1 MNVHPTGAHTVT
13 IHQGPAVPAAQ
24 GEPTQA
30 DPGAWRRQLATVVS
44 ERRGVVALLADNA
57 NQQGVT
63 QRRSDRGRDVL
74 ARLPEGILSGSQVAR
89 WQAELDAA
97 PFRLAVLQF
106 AAAEFQARALG
117 LQQVEHALVRH
128 VTRHDVTQETNMP
141 EGVVNLIVDYL
152 ADQDLPRPPLPAPAG
167 S

>member
-1 MNVHPTGAHTVT
+1 MNVHPTDAHTVT
-13 IHQGPAVPAAQ
+13 INLGPAVPAAQ

-30 DPGAWRRQLATVVS
+30 DPGSWRRQLATVVS

-74 ARLPEGILSGSQVAR
+74 ARLPGGILSGSKVAWWR
-89 WQAELDAA
+89 AEIDAA
-97 PFRLAVLQF
+97 PFRLAVLKV
-106 AAAEFQARALG
+106 AAADFQARDLG
-117 LQQVEHALVRH
+117 LQQVEHEMVRY
-128 VTRHDVTQETNMP
+128 VTRHDVTQETSMP
-141 EGVVNLIVDYL
+141 KGVVNLTVDYL
-152 ADQDLPRPPLPAPAG
+152 ADQDLPQPPLPAPAG